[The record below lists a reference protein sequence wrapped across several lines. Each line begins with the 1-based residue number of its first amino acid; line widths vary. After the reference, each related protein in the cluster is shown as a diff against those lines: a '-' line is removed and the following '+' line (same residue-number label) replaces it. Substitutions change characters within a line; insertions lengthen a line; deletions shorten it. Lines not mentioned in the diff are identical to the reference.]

1 MTITL
6 LLMAIQKFLQ
16 KELADDTQPV
26 PPVLL
31 GYLLPDTTIDLVYP
45 VIMIRPAEGEGDS
58 GQGKIQIKLQFGTH
72 SEEETGLIMLL
83 NLMERVRILLLR
95 QSVLEQRFSLDASWT
110 WKLDEEHPSAVWRGE
125 LTTTWALPQIRQE
138 VVL

>member
-31 GYLLPDTTIDLVYP
+31 GYLTTDTSINPVSP
-45 VIMIRPAEGEGDS
+45 VIMLRPTEGEEILVT
-58 GQGKIQIKLQFGTH
+58 GKFKLNFNLELPPKMIQ
-72 SEEETGLIMLL
+72 
-83 NLMERVRILLLR
+83 
-95 QSVLEQRFSLDASWT
+95 A
-110 WKLDEEHPSAVWRGE
+110 
-125 LTTTWALPQIRQE
+125 
-138 VVL
+138 